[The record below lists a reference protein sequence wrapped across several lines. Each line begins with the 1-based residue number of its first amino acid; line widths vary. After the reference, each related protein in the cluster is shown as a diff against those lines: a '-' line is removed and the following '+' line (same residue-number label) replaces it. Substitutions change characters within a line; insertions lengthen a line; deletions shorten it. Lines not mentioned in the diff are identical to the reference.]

1 VRRRLL
7 AAVAALVLALLGAL
21 VLVAYARAADSR
33 AMAGLA
39 TAQVL
44 VVTAPISSGT
54 PADQLAGSV
63 RSELVPVKAAVPG
76 RVRSL
81 STLRGQVTTVD
92 LEPGEQLLAGRFA
105 APSQLRTPGTVAV
118 PDGDQELS
126 IQLAPQRAMGGRLAA
141 GDEVAIFVSSKL
153 PDGTGVT
160 HGGLHHVL
168 VTQVQGAVAA
178 ATAPGKAA
186 APANGAQSATPSQD
200 LLITL
205 AVTAKEGEPIVW
217 AMENGSVWLSLE
229 PTGADTGGTAVV
241 SPGDIYTGVYQ

>member
-160 HGGLHHVL
+160 HVVLHHVL

-178 ATAPGKAA
+178 ATAPGKSAA
-186 APANGAQSATPSQD
+186 ADGAQSATPSQD
-200 LLITL
+200 LMITL

-217 AMENGSVWLSLE
+217 AMENGAVWLSLE
-229 PTGADTGGTAVV
+229 PAGADTGGTAVV